1 MKKTFLQ
8 RAKASIVAFAALI
21 ALGHLHAQNVYDVIS
36 GSPNHTSLK
45 AAIDAANLQ
54 SALQDPNATLTV
66 FGPDNDAFDDLA
78 TALGVTIPDLLANP
92 DLENIL
98 LYHVLGSEVPSSAV
112 TNGLLAQPLNPANTI
127 KMTVTATGD
136 VFANQAQVNGADI
149 AADNGVIHSLNAV
162 ILPVETVVDVA
173 LDGGFSTLATAVIA
187 AELLP
192 VLTDP
197 FAELTVFAPTNDA
210 FDDAVAA
217 LGISINDLL
226 ASPDLADILTYHVLG
241 AEVLSSAINNGDIV
255 SPVSTTNTLK
265 LTVTA
270 ANEVF
275 VNQAQVTAADVAADN
290 GVVHVL
296 DAVVLPV
303 ETVVDVALDGG
314 FSTLATAVIAAELLP
329 VLTNPFAE
337 LTVFAPTN
345 DAFDDAVAAL
355 GISINDLLASPDLA
369 DILTYHVLGAEVLS
383 SAINNG
389 DIVSPVSTTNTLK
402 LTVTAANEVFVNQA
416 QVTAADVAADNG
428 VVHVLDAV
436 VLPVET
442 VVDVAL
448 DGGFSTLATAVIAAE
463 LLPVLTN
470 PFAELTVFAPTN
482 DAFDDAVAA
491 LGISINDLLA
501 SPDLADILTYHV
513 LGAEVLSSAINNG
526 DIVSPVSTTNT
537 LKLTVTAAN
546 EVFVNQAQ
554 VTAADVAADNGVVH
568 VLDAVVLPVE
578 TLVDIAIENDLSTLV
593 TAVIAG
599 ELVPALS
606 DPFTELTV
614 FAPNNAAF
622 DNLAAA
628 LDVNVSDL
636 LELPLLTDILLYHVV
651 AGTVL
656 SSDLVAGPVP
666 TLQGEPVT
674 IDLTT
679 GVQVNNATVI
689 AADVEAD
696 NGVAHVIDAV
706 LLPSI
711 LSTNEIGKKAMIAV
725 YPNPTTERLF
735 VKDMNQAQFEVV
747 DMMGRTVSAG
757 TILNDEIEVS
767 TLENGNYVIRI
778 SNQNETFQGRFI
790 KQ

>member
-98 LYHVLGSEVPSSAV
+98 LYHVLGFEVQSSAV

-149 AADNGVIHSLNAV
+149 PADNGVIHSLNAV

-173 LDGGFSTLATAVIA
+173 LDGGFSTLATAVI
-187 AELLP
+187 E
-192 VLTDP
+192 
-197 FAELTVFAPTNDA
+197 
-210 FDDAVAA
+210 
-217 LGISINDLL
+217 
-226 ASPDLADILTYHVLG
+226 
-241 AEVLSSAINNGDIV
+241 
-255 SPVSTTNTLK
+255 
-265 LTVTA
+265 
-270 ANEVF
+270 
-275 VNQAQVTAADVAADN
+275 
-290 GVVHVL
+290 
-296 DAVVLPV
+296 
-303 ETVVDVALDGG
+303 
-314 FSTLATAVIAAELLP
+314 AELLP

-369 DILTYHVLGAEVLS
+369 DILTYHVLGV
-383 SAINNG
+383 
-389 DIVSPVSTTNTLK
+389 
-402 LTVTAANEVFVNQA
+402 
-416 QVTAADVAADNG
+416 
-428 VVHVLDAV
+428 
-436 VLPVET
+436 
-442 VVDVAL
+442 
-448 DGGFSTLATAVIAAE
+448 
-463 LLPVLTN
+463 
-470 PFAELTVFAPTN
+470 
-482 DAFDDAVAA
+482 
-491 LGISINDLLA
+491 
-501 SPDLADILTYHV
+501 
-513 LGAEVLSSAINNG
+513 EVLSSAINNG

-578 TLVDIAIENDLSTLV
+578 TLVDIAIENDLTTLV
-593 TAVIAG
+593 NAVIAG

-656 SSDLVAGPVP
+656 STDLVAGPVP

-711 LSTNEIGKKAMIAV
+711 LSTNEIGKKAIIAV